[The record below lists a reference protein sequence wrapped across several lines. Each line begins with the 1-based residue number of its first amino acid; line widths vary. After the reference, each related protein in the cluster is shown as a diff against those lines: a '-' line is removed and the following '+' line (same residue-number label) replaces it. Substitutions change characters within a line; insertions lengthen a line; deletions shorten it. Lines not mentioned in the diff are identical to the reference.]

1 MHESDQQSA
10 ALLTC
15 FAGMLVQEIRQACNS
30 LLSGSRSDG
39 SQGLR
44 TNNNEGGIPRST
56 IEVRSTFTA
65 LINSSGQ
72 IQAMATTE

>member
-1 MHESDQQSA
+1 
-10 ALLTC
+10 
-15 FAGMLVQEIRQACNS
+15 MLVQEIRQACNS